1 MRNPSRICFMFN
13 HQLQH
18 QYRMEVEDTPNGVRI
33 LPHDGNNHVDCF
45 AMLFYGAAEKEAL
58 MTLLQ

>member
-1 MRNPSRICFMFN
+1 MFN